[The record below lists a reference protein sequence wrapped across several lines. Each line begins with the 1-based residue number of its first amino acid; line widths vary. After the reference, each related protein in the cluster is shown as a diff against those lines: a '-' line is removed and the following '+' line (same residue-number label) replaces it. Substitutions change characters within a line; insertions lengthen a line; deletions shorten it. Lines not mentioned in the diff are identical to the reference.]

1 MQNVKNHN
9 IYTDKFILHVIELNS
24 IHMATEEDRNHE
36 IDKWASLFKATTW
49 EDIRMLI
56 DDNPNLESAAETLY
70 QLNMDEQLRETCE
83 RFYKA
88 EARER
93 GFKNNIVRLT
103 KENEELTGTITELT
117 NTLVEKDLEITR
129 LKALLEAQK
138 PTKEHLE

>member
-1 MQNVKNHN
+1 
-9 IYTDKFILHVIELNS
+9 
-24 IHMATEEDRNHE
+24 
-36 IDKWASLFKATTW
+36 
-49 EDIRMLI
+49 
-56 DDNPNLESAAETLY
+56 
-70 QLNMDEQLRETCE
+70 MDEQLRETCE

-93 GFKNNIVRLT
+93 GFKNKIVRLT

-129 LKALLEAQK
+129 LKALLESQK